1 MEMQKKLV
9 SKASKWKIIVLS
21 TLWKTKR
28 VTFVKTGK
36 IQGILQ
42 NFSVVNPKCEICI
55 YSMHPNLEMWVCGMK
70 TIQLI
75 FFHTLQQ

>member
-21 TLWKTKR
+21 RLWKTKR

-36 IQGILQ
+36 IQGTKIFCCEPYILSPIGPTGDQ
-42 NFSVVNPKCEICI
+42 
-55 YSMHPNLEMWVCGMK
+55 
-70 TIQLI
+70 
-75 FFHTLQQ
+75 